1 MHLFG
6 DGECGSRI
14 PLVRVTSEVVQVQPV
29 QGTDELVL
37 AGEVR
42 YRSDDA
48 VCYIRGLIKIFVG
61 DCRPTQSKI
70 DSRRFCCVV
79 GRIVGRATNFPFAQV
94 FSMIRSGMPSIV
106 WKGHLTFGLV
116 SIPVKLFRAAR
127 KERVR
132 LHYVHRPEPAGPPAI
147 APMSTGGAE
156 PAKSEPRSSRFEP
169 APPNAEPETTPPPV
183 PVTRVRQSLVTA
195 GDDQPISRADVLR
208 GYEVEPDQY
217 VTFDREE
224 LRTLQRRTSAN
235 MEIVRSVRLS
245 EIDPV
250 FFETSYYVVPDR
262 GGEKPYAILFEALK
276 ETQHVALARVGMY
289 GREHVVIVR
298 PGEHGILAHTM
309 FYIDEIRYDNEF
321 HANVE
326 GVGTKELELAKTF
339 LEAIEAPF
347 APEEFKDVYREELQA
362 MIAKKVSE
370 AGVAPTVQ
378 QPAATGPVV
387 DILEALKKS
396 IAMARKPPAQE
407 TRSARKTAGRVTEL
421 KDKKQSRKAR

>member
-1 MHLFG
+1 
-6 DGECGSRI
+6 
-14 PLVRVTSEVVQVQPV
+14 
-29 QGTDELVL
+29 
-37 AGEVR
+37 
-42 YRSDDA
+42 
-48 VCYIRGLIKIFVG
+48 
-61 DCRPTQSKI
+61 
-70 DSRRFCCVV
+70 
-79 GRIVGRATNFPFAQV
+79 
-94 FSMIRSGMPSIV
+94 MPSIV

-127 KERVR
+127 RERVR
-132 LHYVHRPEPAGPPAI
+132 LHYVHRPEPADPPAVEPI
-147 APMSTGGAE
+147 SMRAPE
-156 PAKSEPRSSRFEP
+156 PSKSEPGSPRFEV
-169 APPNAEPETTPPPV
+169 APPKAGPEMAPPAV

-195 GDDQPISRADVLR
+195 GDEQPISRADVLR

-217 VTFDREE
+217 VTVDREE
-224 LRTLQRRTSAN
+224 LRSLQRRTSAN

-262 GGEKPYAILFEALK
+262 GGEKPFAILFEALK

-309 FYIDEIRYDNEF
+309 FYTDEIRFENEF
-321 HANVE
+321 RVNVE
-326 GVGTKELELAKTF
+326 GVGAKELELAKTF

-362 MIAKKVSE
+362 MIAKKMSE
-370 AGVAPTVQ
+370 AGAA
-378 QPAATGPVV
+378 PAAQTAPKSQPVV

-396 IAMARKPPAQE
+396 IAMSRKPPAQE
-407 TRSARKTAGRVTEL
+407 TQATRKTPGRVTEI
-421 KDKKQSRKAR
+421 KGKRQSRKAR